1 MVKVIGVRFRTAGKV
16 YFFDP
21 LDFEI
26 KRGDNVIVE
35 TARGIEFGKVMG
47 GVTEVED
54 DKVIQPLKPVIRIAN
69 QRDIEQEAANKEKE
83 KEAFKICLEKIRK
96 HELEMKLIDAEYT
109 FDNNKVLFYFTADGR
124 IDFRELVKDLAGVF
138 KTRIELRQIGVRDE
152 TKIVGGIGICGR
164 PLCCH
169 SYLSDFIPVSIKMAK
184 EQNLSLN
191 PTKISG
197 VCGRLMCCLKNEEE
211 TYEELN
217 RRLPGIGD
225 YVTTEDGLK
234 GEVQSV
240 NVLRQLVKVIVEA
253 GDEKE
258 IKEYPVD
265 KLQFKRRHGKK
276 DRVELSSEELQE
288 LERLEDEEQSESQQS
303 EGQQERKPAQRYN
316 DGQGNRGRQENR
328 NRPEGGRGYR
338 QDRNRGENRPE
349 SRGEGRFEN
358 RGENRPES
366 RGEGRFENRGEN
378 RPESR
383 GESRFENRGENRP
396 ESRGESRFENRGEN
410 RSESRGEGRF
420 ENRGENRPE
429 SRGESRFEN
438 RGENRLESRGEGR
451 FENRGENRPENGG
464 KRYYERRGEDEQRE
478 QRNGGRNNRHN
489 RHRNNNRPRQEGKF
503 GQNDNQSEG

>member
-1 MVKVIGVRFRTAGKV
+1 MTKVIGVRFRTAGKI

-21 LDFEI
+21 LNFEI
-26 KRGDNVIVE
+26 KRGDHVIVE
-35 TARGIEFGKVMG
+35 TARGIEFGTVMT

-54 DKVIQPLKPVIRIAN
+54 EKVIQPLKPVIRIAN
-69 QRDIEQEAANKEKE
+69 ARDIEQEANNKLKEKD
-83 KEAFKICLEKIRK
+83 AFKICLEKIRK

-169 SYLSDFIPVSIKMAK
+169 SYLADFVPVSIKMAK

-217 RRLPGIGD
+217 RKLPGIGD

-240 NVLRQLVKVIVEA
+240 NVLRQLVKVVVED

-258 IKEYPVD
+258 IKEYPVEQ
-265 KLQFKRRHGKK
+265 LQFRRRHGKK
-276 DRVELSSEELQE
+276 DKVDLSMEEMKELEKLEEEEQQEATETAEQLEGGQRQNNRNRSRQGGEQRQNRQSSERRTENVDGNAQGSRQE
-288 LERLEDEEQSESQQS
+288 GEQRRDNRNRQSGEQRRDNRNRQNGEQRQNRQNNER
-303 EGQQERKPAQRYN
+303 RYEN
-316 DGQGNRGRQENR
+316 GDGNAQGNRQNRQNNERRAENGDGNVQGNRQEGEQRRDNR
-328 NRPEGGRGYR
+328 NRQNYHR
-338 QDRNRGENRPE
+338 
-349 SRGEGRFEN
+349 
-358 RGENRPES
+358 
-366 RGEGRFENRGEN
+366 
-378 RPESR
+378 
-383 GESRFENRGENRP
+383 
-396 ESRGESRFENRGEN
+396 
-410 RSESRGEGRF
+410 
-420 ENRGENRPE
+420 
-429 SRGESRFEN
+429 
-438 RGENRLESRGEGR
+438 
-451 FENRGENRPENGG
+451 
-464 KRYYERRGEDEQRE
+464 
-478 QRNGGRNNRHN
+478 NRHN
-489 RHRNNNRPRQEGKF
+489 RQRPGNQEG
-503 GQNDNQSEG
+503 QARHNDNQSEG